1 MKKALAVILAALS
14 ALCLMGCE
22 KGAPQQKAGGKA
34 IEEFITH
41 IAAGEYAEAYALL
54 SSSCR
59 NDTEEEKANRVTEKQ
74 FTDKYTSIISALE
87 ITAIEYAD
95 FMADGGDILYS
106 ASYTATY
113 YSDYIGDVTNSFT
126 AVAVH
131 EGGEWKVE
139 WSPALI
145 FPEMEWGD
153 TVRIARLSAKRGEIL
168 SNGEAIAKTA
178 GGISV
183 YASVSK
189 IEDMSLFLQQ
199 TSRLLNMTEAAI
211 TKKLEKAYNDV
222 AIIKQYYSDE
232 ITDSV
237 REQLLQIAGIG
248 IDNGN
253 YYTVRE
259 YP

>member
-113 YSDYIGDVTNSFT
+113 YSDYIGDVTNNFT

-183 YASVSK
+183 YL
-189 IEDMSLFLQQ
+189 SLIHK
-199 TSRLLNMTEAAI
+199 TEP
-211 TKKLEKAYNDV
+211 T
-222 AIIKQYYSDE
+222 
-232 ITDSV
+232 
-237 REQLLQIAGIG
+237 RH
-248 IDNGN
+248 
-253 YYTVRE
+253 
-259 YP
+259 